1 MGLQQKRLPMTE
13 TRNTFDETH
22 RERRTR
28 YGRRMSEETETAA
41 ERSPAKKDSPIRG
54 PLARFRGRVMVERW
68 VDRYSGSEMTPRCDP
83 ARAVHLQNSPRWR
96 PAKASSDGTNQ
107 GFGIP
112 SFPTRRSMAANIIS
126 RAGTGTG
133 EPPGALREEETIHQ
147 NGTRLDGY
155 GAFLRAG
162 QCPGWTRNPKPRGS
176 RRSAGHA
183 RDSREQENTRN

>member
-1 MGLQQKRLPMTE
+1 
-13 TRNTFDETH
+13 
-22 RERRTR
+22 
-28 YGRRMSEETETAA
+28 
-41 ERSPAKKDSPIRG
+41 
-54 PLARFRGRVMVERW
+54 MVERW

-107 GFGIP
+107 GFGTP

-147 NGTRLDGY
+147 NGTRLGRVR
-155 GAFLRAG
+155 GVFAG
-162 QCPGWTRNPKPRGS
+162 RSVSGMDEKPRGS